1 MKLTIRRD
9 MTTIDTQKFVDEL
22 NQMIQDQFTQNE
34 IERKLNELTHI
45 KINIDLFFGG
55 AETWPK
61 AED

>member
-1 MKLTIRRD
+1 